1 MKFFETSQDIA
12 ELAQAKFEE
21 TGLPQMGV
29 DLKIISITKAK
40 NVLKASKAGATVNYL
55 TKKDAFL
62 IIYEEA
68 FDRLSDEYK
77 ERLMA
82 RIEELL
88 EDKANLVYDEARR
101 EAEVAIF
108 ADKCAIDEELT
119 RLSSHIG
126 QLRETLSAKGSI
138 GKRLDFL
145 LQEMNREV
153 NTIGSKANDIS
164 ITNYVLDM
172 KTELEKIR
180 EQIQN
185 LA

>member
-77 ERLMA
+77 ERLMEGA
-82 RIEELL
+82 LSNISYDTEKDKLNVEGDIAKEIFRMRKKYDNYTDIMETSYIVMEEIE
-88 EDKANLVYDEARR
+88 
-101 EAEVAIF
+101 
-108 ADKCAIDEELT
+108 DEERRRKEEEKLKKAEE
-119 RLSSHIG
+119 RA
-126 QLRETLSAKGSI
+126 AK
-138 GKRLDFL
+138 KK
-145 LQEMNREV
+145 Q
-153 NTIGSKANDIS
+153 
-164 ITNYVLDM
+164 
-172 KTELEKIR
+172 
-180 EQIQN
+180 
-185 LA
+185 